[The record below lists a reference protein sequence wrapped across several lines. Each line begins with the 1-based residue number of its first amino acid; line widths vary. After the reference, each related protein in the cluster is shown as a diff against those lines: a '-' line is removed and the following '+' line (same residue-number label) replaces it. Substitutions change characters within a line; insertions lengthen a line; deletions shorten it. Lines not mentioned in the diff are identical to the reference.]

1 MFERILKSVRL
12 SAARFLL
19 AHLLLVAFAPLLHAH
34 SVVPEEYAGGFHLHL
49 ASLESDI
56 TICPQSGQLQ
66 MVVTAEVNESRT
78 REQYTDVPAN
88 PVPRAA
94 APVLSQDAD
103 PPRHVAPKPS
113 ARSSAPNPGALPPAV
128 AAPQAP

>member
-12 SAARFLL
+12 NAARFLM

-34 SVVPEEYAGGFHLHL
+34 SIVPEEYAGGFHLHL

-78 REQYTDVPAN
+78 REQY
-88 PVPRAA
+88 
-94 APVLSQDAD
+94 LSLI
-103 PPRHVAPKPS
+103 HI
-113 ARSSAPNPGALPPAV
+113 
-128 AAPQAP
+128 

>member
-1 MFERILKSVRL
+1 MFERILKSARL
-12 SAARFLL
+12 NAARFLL

-34 SVVPEEYAGGFHLHL
+34 SIVPEEYAGGFHLHL
-49 ASLESDI
+49 ASLEGDI

-78 REQYTDVPAN
+78 HEQAAEVPAN

-94 APVLSQDAD
+94 APVLPEDTAA
-103 PPRHVAPKPS
+103 PRHVAPKPS
-113 ARSSAPNPGALPPAV
+113 ASPSAPKPGTLPPVV